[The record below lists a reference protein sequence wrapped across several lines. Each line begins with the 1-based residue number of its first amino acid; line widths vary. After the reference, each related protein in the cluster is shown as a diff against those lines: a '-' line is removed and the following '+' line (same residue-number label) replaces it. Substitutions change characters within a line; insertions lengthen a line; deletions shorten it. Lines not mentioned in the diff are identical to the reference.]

1 MYIQI
6 DKYQLSEI
14 YNLYYKVFYPLTK
27 FVSKKQFLSI
37 VNKMEISKNI
47 FSPIPVY
54 FSLNKISK
62 KTKKIKIFYN
72 DLFICN
78 LLINNIFSFTYSK
91 KIELGIK
98 IFSTND
104 INHII
109 SDVCNI
115 TCNIADTASD
125 ISDIISDNSTITSDV
140 INTISNITIFQIL
153 HYFVQE
159 ISVIKTYRNVI

>member
-1 MYIQI
+1 MKIQI
-6 DKYQLSEI
+6 NKYQLSEI

-47 FSPIPVY
+47 FFPIPVY

-104 INHII
+104 INHIDLI
-109 SDVCNI
+109 NFYSK
-115 TCNIADTASD
+115 
-125 ISDIISDNSTITSDV
+125 V
-140 INTISNITIFQIL
+140 IFLLT
-153 HYFVQE
+153 V
-159 ISVIKTYRNVI
+159 K